1 MSLLNSLSGGYKGG
15 DKDNSTPQLISTPKD
30 YVKEILPPIIKAYKN
45 NKLKDIDLSF
55 LVANIQC
62 IKLNVDYS
70 GGIKST
76 ELTSKMVSKLK
87 EDYDD
92 NRLNID
98 NLNFIIKGIDNIIV
112 NIPQNEIITP
122 KSGKSENQL
131 NTLVKGYKKL

>member
-70 GGIKST
+70 GGSKST